1 MPTVREAQEMLLAAS
16 DVLSRCPFLSLV
28 CGELMARW
36 AGSTYLFLLPS
47 SSAMNCRH
55 TCLPSKCPCS
65 VLGETKDHQLQPG
78 VAVCQGGGAVL
89 PMAWDPPRLKPRYY
103 AKMYLQVPTDVN
115 WPNPLTQTWQRDL
128 AHPCLS
134 VCVWRGGLPLFQ
146 RCP

>member
-1 MPTVREAQEMLLAAS
+1 MPRVREAQEMLLTAS
-16 DVLSRCPFLSLV
+16 DVLSRCPFLSLI

-55 TCLPSKCPCS
+55 TCLPSKCPCC

-78 VAVCQGGGAVL
+78 VAV
-89 PMAWDPPRLKPRYY
+89 PRGEQCCPWPGTHPEWNHVTTPRCTC
-103 AKMYLQVPTDVN
+103 KVPTDVN